1 MPHYCYNC
9 GVQFK
14 KKKGKCSQC
23 GALIVQDRKLEIPK
37 KYQSSLYFYIKRFG
51 KRPGRVEKS
60 VSEKINRED
69 PSFPLYKSL
78 DIMNEIS
85 NLLEDAT
92 DLLEEWIIY
101 LWRKEIDQK
110 YGLISN
116 KLPNFCSNCG
126 LKIEGDMK
134 TCPTCEK
141 TLVYK
146 KPEVEKAI
154 RYIQKAIDL
163 DPINR
168 DIKTCLDWAQRV
180 LDEKIDPKKARLD
193 LQNFHN
199 HHLSVLDLYISR
211 QEKINDNSKDDY
223 RKVAEQT
230 LIKLK
235 EGKQLRANVKEMLGK
250 LRKILEDIIKNEA
263 DYKKLLK
270 RKNSGE
276 SVEDLITKNRDDFEK
291 LKKERKEH
299 SEIGRKW
306 MRSEEGEKT
315 IARMAMWSRMN
326 PAIARNF
333 RIKEELELKMV
344 TLNDKIQKNEEEY
357 ENLLERKN
365 KGDFVDDLVKQNRY
379 TAESLKQSKKS
390 CENAISEMRT
400 VDKSDWKS
408 RIKKANE
415 EGKAR

>member
-60 VSEKINRED
+60 VSEKINSED

-211 QEKINDNSKDDY
+211 QEKINDNSRDDY

-235 EGKQLRANVKEMLGK
+235 EDKQLRANVKEKLGK
-250 LRKILEDIIKNEA
+250 LRKILEDIMKNEA

-315 IARMAMWSRMN
+315 IAHMAMWSKMN
-326 PAIARNF
+326 PVIARKSQ
-333 RIKEELELKMV
+333 IKYELELRMI
-344 TLNDKIQKNEEEY
+344 TLNEEIRKNEDEY
-357 ENLLERKN
+357 EKLLESKTE
-365 KGDFVDDLVKQNRY
+365 GDYVDDLINHNRY
-379 TAESLKQSKKS
+379 AAESLKESKKS
-390 CENAISEMRT
+390 CEIAMNELRSEK
-400 VDKSDWKS
+400 KSDWKM
-408 RIKKANE
+408 RE
-415 EGKAR
+415 T

>member
-60 VSEKINRED
+60 VSEKINSED

-85 NLLEDAT
+85 NLLEDVT
-92 DLLEEWIIY
+92 DILEEWIIY

-211 QEKINDNSKDDY
+211 QEKINDNSRDDY

-235 EGKQLRANVKEMLGK
+235 EDKQLRANVKEKLGK
-250 LRKILEDIIKNEA
+250 LRKILEDIMKNEA

-315 IARMAMWSRMN
+315 IAHMAMWSKMN
-326 PAIARNF
+326 PVIARKSQ
-333 RIKEELELKMV
+333 IKYELELRMI
-344 TLNDKIQKNEEEY
+344 TLNEEIRKNEDEY
-357 ENLLERKN
+357 EKLLESKTE
-365 KGDFVDDLVKQNRY
+365 GDYVDDLINHNRY
-379 TAESLKQSKKS
+379 AAESLKESKKS
-390 CENAISEMRT
+390 CEIAMNELRSEK
-400 VDKSDWKS
+400 KSDWKS
-408 RIKKANE
+408 RIV
-415 EGKAR
+415 R